1 MPLASLAVS
10 ENSYNEMGR
19 WIPQLEAEG
28 VKTDLQELPAISADL
43 KSENDELFELG
54 YGFTVQQVAERLS
67 ISVKAAQ
74 SIVRAVIKH

>member
-1 MPLASLAVS
+1 
-10 ENSYNEMGR
+10 MGR

-54 YGFTVQQVAERLS
+54 YGFTVQKVAERLS

-74 SIVRAVIKH
+74 SIVRAGIKH